1 MTTAPVAH
9 KTGGHGSDAMASTRH
24 HLRRFRHVW
33 VLDFEYQTTH
43 HVLPVPVAMV
53 AHDVMTGRQ
62 LRLGPESMGPN
73 PFDADGPSLFVAFQA
88 GAEASCFLALG
99 WPLPRQ
105 WLCLYA
111 EARRLSNG
119 TQVAGN
125 GLLHVMSRYGLPV
138 REAAHKK
145 TMQELIGS
153 GRWQQSDLP
162 AILEYCS
169 EDVADTVA
177 LLGRMLPDI
186 LREAVPPN
194 GDQALAQAI
203 IRGAFMAENARIER
217 LGLPVDVSAWN
228 LVTERW
234 PFIRENLIAKVDE
247 AYGVF
252 VNGSFSASRF
262 AEYLKRERIPWPTLP
277 SGALA
282 LDDDS
287 FRSRAK
293 AEPRVASLREL
304 RVALSQMRGNSIIVD
319 PDGRARTHMRPLASK
334 TGRSQPSTSR
344 YLFGA
349 SKWVR
354 SFLRAPEGMT
364 FAYLDF
370 RSQEIAIAAYL
381 AGDELLKAS
390 YASGDPYM
398 AFAIQAGLAPAG
410 ATKKTH
416 GDARAACKTI
426 VLGVAYGMS
435 AASMAEQSGVSL
447 VTCTELLQRHLE
459 TYRPYWRFVQDYRDR
474 IASGQPAYTPL
485 GWRIKLGRGS
495 EVNDR
500 SNGNWPVQSTGSDIL
515 RTAVIFCAA
524 AGVPSCGTV
533 HDALCFCVPT
543 DRADELLAVARQ
555 QMERAAAA
563 VVGGIIGVDVTRY
576 DHTEVYRDEV
586 GFHFYETVTR
596 MARDG

>member
-1 MTTAPVAH
+1 
-9 KTGGHGSDAMASTRH
+9 MA
-24 HLRRFRHVW
+24 
-33 VLDFEYQTTH
+33 
-43 HVLPVPVAMV
+43 
-53 AHDVMTGRQ
+53 
-62 LRLGPESMGPN
+62 
-73 PFDADGPSLFVAFQA
+73 
-88 GAEASCFLALG
+88 
-99 WPLPRQ
+99 
-105 WLCLYA
+105 
-111 EARRLSNG
+111 
-119 TQVAGN
+119 
-125 GLLHVMSRYGLPV
+125 RYGLHV
-138 REAAHKK
+138 RGAAHKK
-145 TMQELIGS
+145 AMQELIGS
-153 GRWQQSDLP
+153 GRWQPSDLP
-162 AILEYCS
+162 AILKYCTD
-169 EDVADTVA
+169 DVIDTVT
-177 LLGRMLPDI
+177 LLNHMLPDI
-186 LREAVPPN
+186 LREAVPP
-194 GDQALAQAI
+194 GGEQALAQAI
-203 IRGAFMAENARIER
+203 IRGTFMAENARIER
-217 LGLPVDVSAWN
+217 LGLPVDVQAWN
-228 LVTERW
+228 LVTTRW
-234 PFIRENLIAKVDE
+234 PSIREGLITKVDE
-247 AYGVF
+247 AYSVF
-252 VNGSFSASRF
+252 VNRSFSTTRF
-262 AEYLKRERIPWPTLP
+262 TEYLKREQIPWPTLP

-282 LDDDS
+282 LDDDT

-304 RVALSQMRGNSIIVD
+304 RVALSQMRGNSIVID
-319 PDGRARTHMRPLASK
+319 PDGRSRTYMRPLASK

-381 AGDELLKAS
+381 AGDEMLRAS

-398 AFAIQAGLAPAG
+398 AFAIQAGLAPLG

-416 GDARAACKTI
+416 GDARASCKTI

-485 GWRIKLGRGS
+485 GWRIKLGQGS

-524 AGVPSCGTV
+524 AGVPACGTV

-543 DRADELLAVARQ
+543 DQADELLAVARQ

-563 VVGGIIGVDVTRY
+563 VVGGAIGVDVTSY
-576 DHTEVYRDEV
+576 GHTEVYRDEV
-586 GFHFYETVTR
+586 GFDFYETVTR
-596 MARDG
+596 MARDD